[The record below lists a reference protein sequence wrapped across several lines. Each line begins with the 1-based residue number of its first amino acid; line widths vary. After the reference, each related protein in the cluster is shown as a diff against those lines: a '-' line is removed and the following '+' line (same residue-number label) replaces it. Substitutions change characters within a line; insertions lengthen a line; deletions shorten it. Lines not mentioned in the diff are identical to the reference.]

1 MWAIKLR
8 PKSLTKSCP
17 GFCVQ
22 CIHTLPFSHYRR
34 HSHTTQTQKEMCVC
48 VCECVL
54 KRRAAAERVSLWS
67 GFLGQTA
74 ACRLGK
80 HKKQEVV
87 QRCGLTSDRKAAP
100 RPPAPAHP
108 RQSQYLWT
116 LKMGAPRIRLQ
127 ERRRTCDAEHGG
139 AFALKRA
146 FFGALLRRAAPENR
160 P

>member
-1 MWAIKLR
+1 
-8 PKSLTKSCP
+8 
-17 GFCVQ
+17 
-22 CIHTLPFSHYRR
+22 
-34 HSHTTQTQKEMCVC
+34 VC
-48 VCECVL
+48 VCEFVL

-139 AFALKRA
+139 AFALQRA
-146 FFGALLRRAAPENR
+146 FFGALLGRAAPENR
-160 P
+160 T